1 MRCHMQPMDA
11 MMPLKT
17 KSIQFMIIFTYV
29 ALHALAKMVAFKLK
43 ERWGFNPGT
52 YEYMGRLFSNVL
64 IKRFYLSSHTYIF
77 NLSNIFGCQN

>member
-29 ALHALAKMVAFKLK
+29 ALHALAKSKMVAFQLK

-52 YEYMGRLFSNVL
+52 
-64 IKRFYLSSHTYIF
+64 
-77 NLSNIFGCQN
+77 